1 MSSIAGDNGVV
12 QIFWHHGG
20 TEASFS
26 GFERLTEKEFLTLN
40 YALMNDG
47 FLTQVQDW
55 SNKDEFVRKLKGKHN
70 ARLD

>member
-12 QIFWHHGG
+12 QIFWHHG